1 MQTMAACFPVYG
13 AEAVGERGEEL
24 FDCLKT
30 EILYSSDQS
39 IENAALTA
47 LESLVRT
54 LYPTQTDAPKG
65 LGEFIVKQSLEGL
78 SDPMKNSAPGC
89 AKCLASMIRASRKF
103 WSSFTRL

>member
-30 EILYSSDQS
+30 EILYSSDQG

-54 LYPTQTDAPKG
+54 LYPTQADAPKG

-89 AKCLASMIRASRKF
+89 AKCLASMIRASREL
-103 WSSFTRL
+103 RVP